1 MCRAGAETPLGPL
14 RAAPQALL
22 APNFSVEF
30 LKRQGCHL
38 MTSWLE
44 LNINSSADAA
54 AQPPASTGEPPGW
67 AGSGGGGDGRPTP
80 SLRLPHNCL
89 VKHCLGSLAVEF
101 LVIGSAQHVAP
112 PRLWDL
118 LSRETYGRRRI
129 NYLAAVHK
137 RVRAGIHYLQHG
149 VRSRTPLL

>member
-1 MCRAGAETPLGPL
+1 MYLAGDESPLRPL
-14 RAAPQALL
+14 RAAPQSLL
-22 APNFSVEF
+22 APNFSVAF

-44 LNINSSADAA
+44 LNINSSADVAD
-54 AQPPASTGEPPGW
+54 QPPARTGELPGQ
-67 AGSGGGGDGRPTP
+67 AGSGGGGERRPTP

-101 LVIGSAQHVAP
+101 LAIGSAQHNVP

-118 LSRETYGRRRI
+118 LSRETYGSRI
-129 NYLAAVHK
+129 NYLAAVYT